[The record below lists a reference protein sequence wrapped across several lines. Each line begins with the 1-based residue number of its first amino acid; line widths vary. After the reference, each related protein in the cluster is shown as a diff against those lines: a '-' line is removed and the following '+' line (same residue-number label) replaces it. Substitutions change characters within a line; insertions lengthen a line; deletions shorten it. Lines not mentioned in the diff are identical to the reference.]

1 MNSIDT
7 HHSESSK
14 KFHLNPWLT
23 GLVLFFVCV
32 FIANGVM
39 IILGMETF
47 NGVTTANHYEKGLAF
62 NETLQQRQKQENL
75 GLSVDL
81 PDPGLVSGVAGL
93 VRMTLK
99 DRMGQPITG
108 VTIQGSLYRSV
119 QEGKD
124 QPVVMQEQKPGLY
137 EAQVKPPLPGHWELH
152 LTLDSAM
159 GPVFYNL
166 PLEVMENP
174 KGA

>member
-1 MNSIDT
+1 MNHNHVENT
-7 HHSESSK
+7 ENTK

-62 NETLQQRQKQENL
+62 NETLQQRQKQKKL
-75 GLSVDL
+75 GLSVDM
-81 PDPGLVSGVAGL
+81 PNPGLISGVTGL
-93 VRMTLK
+93 VRMTLR
-99 DRMGQPITG
+99 DRTGQPITG
-108 VTIQGSLYRSV
+108 VIVHGSLYRNV
-119 QEGKD
+119 QEGTD
-124 QPVVMQEQKPGLY
+124 QPVVMQEREPGLY
-137 EAQVKPPLPGHWELH
+137 EAQVKPPLPGHWELR
-152 LTLDSAM
+152 LALDSAM

-166 PLEVMENP
+166 PLEVMDNP